1 MNALVPAHQSPLI
14 VRQEYF
20 SARELA
26 ALAADRGID
35 SFPAT
40 ERGVQLLA
48 KSAGWDGSAWSR
60 KRAGRGGGMEYHFS
74 LMPDALRNALE
85 AAVVKGQLAQV
96 HADQV
101 EADRRRAKAL
111 AQQGLGAHARQVME
125 ARAEVL
131 TSIEGFGIA
140 QGQTRAWAIG
150 QFLQA
155 QAAAA
160 DRQEIEARRASGQIL
175 TEREVASLAK
185 PLVLEAA
192 AGFGLK
198 AKTLLAANDR
208 KTGKVSVSRATI
220 YDWFKRRD
228 EDGVVALAPAA
239 TKTVEDVPA
248 AFATFLRFYALPSK
262 PTVTDAYGEYLKDH
276 AAAGRNEPPMT
287 LDQVR
292 YVLRNRLNN
301 IEKNVGREGLLTLR
315 SRLAYVTR
323 TTEGMWPTTVYT
335 ADGKTFDAEVTDPVT
350 GLPIRPEITTILD
363 IVTRKVVGLSLARS
377 ENQRAVAEALRNACV
392 ACGIPAIFYTDRGPG
407 YRNEAM
413 DAEVSGLMGRLGI
426 TKSHAA
432 PYGSQAK
439 GRIERPN
446 ATIWDTLAKRLPT
459 YIGADMDKEA
469 GQKIHKL
476 TRREIKEFGQSRHL
490 PSWAEF
496 VKLCDDMIA
505 EYNAKPHRGLPK
517 FQDPKTGK
525 TRHMSPNEAWETHV
539 KAGFE
544 PVLVDQDEADDLFRP
559 YEIRVARRGEVQWN
573 NNKFFHPA
581 LEAYHEEKVMVGYD
595 YAHADKVWVREFD
608 LESGQPGKLI
618 CVAEFGGN
626 SERYFPVSFEQ
637 KAIEERA
644 KGRLRRIDAKRDAI
658 EAERDAML
666 TLEHMPS
673 APLPEFKPTPAEVI
687 KAEPAPATIQV
698 LPRRRTFAS
707 DEELALWALAHPGE
721 ASPNQISV
729 LSDCLNRPAA
739 REVFRLAGIDLEAL
753 RGLVRA
759 AKELTNQ
766 SETTGMRRA

>member
-1 MNALVPAHQSPLI
+1 MNDMSPS
-14 VRQEYF
+14 VSRQVYF
-20 SARELA
+20 TAREIAELV
-26 ALAADRGID
+26 ADRGLD
-35 SFPAT
+35 CFPAT
-40 ERGVQLLA
+40 KRGVATRIAQERWNDLPESL
-48 KSAGWDGSAWSR
+48 SRPRSGRDG
-60 KRAGRGGGMEYHFS
+60 GGGMEYHLS
-74 LMPDALRNALE
+74 LLPDRLQAAL
-85 AAVVKGQLAQV
+85 AARDLGAHLVVAHSVQA
-96 HADQV
+96 

-111 AQQGLGAHARQVME
+111 AMQGLGAHARQVME

-155 QAAAA
+155 QDAAS
-160 DRQEIEARRASGQIL
+160 DRQEIEARRARGQIL
-175 TEREVASLAK
+175 TEREVASLAR

-192 AGFGLK
+192 GGFALK
-198 AKTLLAANDR
+198 AKTILAANDR
-208 KTGKVSVSRATI
+208 KTGKASVSRRTI
-220 YDWFKRRD
+220 YNWFKARD
-228 EDGVVALAPAA
+228 EDGVAALAPAP
-239 TKTVEDVPA
+239 TKTVEEVPPS
-248 AFATFLRFYALPSK
+248 FGDFLKFYARPSK
-262 PTVTDAYGEYLKDH
+262 PSVSDAHAEFLKEH
-276 AAAGRNEPPMT
+276 AASGRNEPPMT

-292 YVLRNRLNN
+292 YVLRERMNN

-335 ADGKTFDAEVTDPVT
+335 ADGKTFDAEIADPQT
-350 GLPIRPEITTILD
+350 NLPIRPEITTILD
-363 IVTRKVVGLSLARS
+363 IVTRKVTGISLARS

-407 YRNEAM
+407 YRNDAM
-413 DAEVSGLMGRLGI
+413 DADVSGLMGRLGI

-459 YIGADMDKEA
+459 YMGADMDKEA

-476 TRREIKEFGQSRHL
+476 TRAEIKEFGQSRHL
-490 PSWAEF
+490 PTWSEF
-496 VKLCDDMIA
+496 VRLCEDMIA

-525 TRHMSPNEAWETHV
+525 VRHMSPNEAWDAHV

-544 PVLVDQDEADDLFRP
+544 PVMVDQEEADDLFRP
-559 YEIRVARRGEVQWN
+559 YEIRTASRGEVQWN
-573 NNKFFHPA
+573 NNKFFHQA
-581 LEAYHEEKVMVGYD
+581 LEAYHKEKVMVGYD
-595 YAHADKVWVREFD
+595 YHQATKVWVREFD
-608 LESGQPGKLI
+608 LESGQPGRLI

-637 KAIEERA
+637 KAVEDRA
-644 KGRLRRIDAKRDAI
+644 KGRLRRNDAKREAI

-666 TLEHMPS
+666 ALEHMPA
-673 APLPEFKPTPAEVI
+673 APLPDFAVSAAKIIREVPAV
-687 KAEPAPATIQV
+687 APVQA
-698 LPRRRTFAS
+698 LPRRRSFAS

-721 ASPNQISV
+721 ASLNQIAV
-729 LSDCLNRPAA
+729 LADCLNRPAA
-739 REVFRLAGIDLEAL
+739 REVFRLAGIDMEAL

-759 AKELTNQ
+759 AKDQTTQ
-766 SETTGMRRA
+766 SETTGLRRA